1 MDHALERDEQ
11 RFIRGQA
18 SGGERRK
25 VFAQL
30 RLEDLGLRAAR
41 IVAIV

>member
-1 MDHALERDEQ
+1 MNHALERDEQ

-25 VFAQL
+25 VCAQL
-30 RLEDLGLRAAR
+30 RLEYLGRRAAR
-41 IVAIV
+41 IVTIV